1 MAGKVKIVD
10 LNVLLYVVNESAPHH
25 QALLNWW
32 QGAVNSDESV
42 GLPWVVLLGF
52 LRIAT
57 NPKIFPH
64 PLDPAAA
71 ISKIQT
77 WLSLANTYLV
87 KEKDEHW
94 EILRTM
100 LLEAGTAGNLT
111 TDAHL
116 ATLAISHGAV
126 LVSCD
131 RDFARFR
138 GLRWENPIDSP

>member
-1 MAGKVKIVD
+1 MKIVD
-10 LNVLLYVVNESAPHH
+10 LNVLLYVVNENTPHH
-25 QALLNWW
+25 QTLLDWW
-32 QGAVNSDESV
+32 ESAVNGDESV

-52 LRIAT
+52 LRITT
-57 NPKIFPH
+57 NPKIFPN
-64 PLDPAAA
+64 PLEPATA
-71 ISKIQT
+71 ISKINT

-87 KEKDEHW
+87 TEKDEHW

-100 LLEAGTAGNLT
+100 LADAGTAGNLT

-131 RDFARFR
+131 SDFARFR
-138 GLRWENPIDSP
+138 GLRWENPISFP

>member
-1 MAGKVKIVD
+1 MKVVD
-10 LNVLLYVVNESAPHH
+10 LNVLLYVVNKKAPHH
-25 QALLNWW
+25 EALLNWW
-32 QGAVNSDESV
+32 ESAVNGDESM

-57 NPKIFPH
+57 NPKIFPN
-64 PLDPAAA
+64 PLEPATA
-71 ISKIQT
+71 IGKIDT

-87 KEKDEHW
+87 REKDEHW
-94 EILRTM
+94 EILCT
-100 LLEAGTAGNLT
+100 LLAEAGTAGNLT

-131 RDFARFR
+131 SDFKRFQ
-138 GLRWENPIDSP
+138 GLRWENPLDTP

>member
-1 MAGKVKIVD
+1 VKVVD
-10 LNVLLYVVNESAPHH
+10 LNVLLYVVNENAPHH

-32 QGAVNSDESV
+32 ENAVNGDESV

-57 NPKIFPH
+57 NPKIFPN
-64 PLDPAAA
+64 PLEPTAAT
-71 ISKIQT
+71 SKIDT

-87 KEKDEHW
+87 REKDEHW
-94 EILRTM
+94 EILRT
-100 LLEAGTAGNLT
+100 LLAEAGTAGNLT

-131 RDFARFR
+131 SDFARFQ
-138 GLRWENPIDSP
+138 GLRWENPLDIP

>member
-1 MAGKVKIVD
+1 MKVVD
-10 LNVLLYVVNESAPHH
+10 LNVLLYVVNENAPHH

-32 QGAVNSDESV
+32 ENAVNGDESV

-57 NPKIFPH
+57 NPKIFPN
-64 PLDPAAA
+64 PLEPTTA
-71 ISKIQT
+71 ISKIDT

-87 KEKDEHW
+87 REKEEHW
-94 EILRTM
+94 EILRT
-100 LLEAGTAGNLT
+100 LLAEAGTAGNLT

-131 RDFARFR
+131 SDFARFQ
-138 GLRWENPIDSP
+138 GLRWENPLDTP